1 MKLVYRLLVITLCS
15 FATYADTLSIKQ
27 QQAWLEDINFFENQ
41 VRTKHIEPFHTLAE
55 NDFARLLKELKQDLP
70 LLSEPQVEAR
80 LMAITGAIG
89 DGHSNYFMMSGPH
102 QHFPLRYKFFDNK
115 LHVIDATKPYQHLIG
130 AELKTINGLTVEGLF
145 ELITPL
151 LPGIDNQFSAK
162 TRFEFYLTL
171 HKLLLGLGLIKESA
185 AAQFEFEL
193 GGNTLNEQI
202 IPVAMSEFAK
212 LSSAFK
218 NHSDKFN
225 MLDIGMPGISLNLL
239 KENKVAYFDFNA
251 YPSFEQVIAKC
262 KALLKQLKAAKSKY
276 LIIDFR
282 GNGGGSFYNGL
293 AFSSCLLPLDQF
305 DWKAGVFVL
314 TDEHTFSAA
323 MSNTVQFKQILNA
336 RIFGTPTGGDPN
348 QFSESYRFVLP
359 NSKRKLSVSK
369 RYYPF
374 LFEDTDAVYPD
385 ELIETSWLDYQQ
397 GNDTVLS
404 AVLTEIEKIENNTC
418 SN

>member
-1 MKLVYRLLVITLCS
+1 MKLIFKLLVTALCS

-27 QQAWLEDINFFENQ
+27 QQAWLEDINFYENQ

-89 DGHSNYFMMSGPH
+89 DGHTNYFMMSGPH

-115 LHVIDATKPYQHLIG
+115 LRVIDATKQYQHLIG
-130 AELKTINGLTVEGLF
+130 AELKTINGLTVDALF
-145 ELITPL
+145 KLITPM

-171 HKLLLGLGLIKESA
+171 HKLLLGLGVVKEIA
-185 AAQFEFEL
+185 GAKFEFEFE
-193 GGNTLNEQI
+193 GNSISEQI
-202 IPVAMSEFAK
+202 APIEMSQFAQ

-218 NHSDKFN
+218 SHSDKLN
-225 MLDIGMPGISLNLL
+225 KLDIGMPGINLSLL
-239 KENKVAYFDFNA
+239 KENKIAYFDFNA

-262 KALLKQLKAAKSKY
+262 KALQKQLKAAKSKY

-282 GNGGGSFYNGL
+282 GNGGGSFYTGL
-293 AFSSCLLPLDQF
+293 AFSSCLLPMDQF
-305 DWKAGVFVL
+305 NWKAGVFVL
-314 TDEHTFSAA
+314 VDEHTFSAA

-336 RIFGTPTGGDPN
+336 RIVGTPTGGDPN

-359 NSKRKLSVSK
+359 NSKRRLSISK

-385 ELIETSWLDYQQ
+385 VLIETSWLDYQQ
-397 GNDTVLS
+397 EKDPVLS
-404 AVLTEIEKIENNTC
+404 AVLAEIEK
-418 SN
+418 

>member
-1 MKLVYRLLVITLCS
+1 MKFVFKSLVIALCS
-15 FATYADTLSIKQ
+15 FATYANTLSTEQ
-27 QQAWLEDINFFENQ
+27 QQAWLEDINFYENQ

-55 NDFARLLKELKQDLP
+55 RDFVKLLKELKQDLP

-89 DGHSNYFMMSGPH
+89 DGHTNYFMMSGPH
-102 QHFPLRYKFFDNK
+102 QHFPLRYKFFNK
-115 LHVIDATKPYQHLIG
+115 KLRVIDATKPYQHLIG
-130 AELKTINGLTVEGLF
+130 AELKTINGLTVEALF

-151 LPGIDNQFSAK
+151 LPGVDNQFSAK

-171 HKLLLGLGLIKESA
+171 HKLFLGLGLVKENA
-185 AAQFEFEL
+185 AAKFVFEL
-193 GGNTLNEQI
+193 EGNTLSEQI
-202 IPVAMSEFAK
+202 TPVAMSEFAK

-218 NHSDKFN
+218 SHSDKLN
-225 MLDIGMPGISLNLL
+225 MLDIGMPGISLGLL
-239 KENKVAYFDFNA
+239 KDKRIAYFDFNA
-251 YPSFEQVIAKC
+251 YPSFEQVIAEC
-262 KALLKQLKAAKSKY
+262 KALQKQLMAAKSTY

-282 GNGGGSFYNGL
+282 GNGGGSFYTGL
-293 AFSSCLLPLDQF
+293 AFSSCLLPMDQF
-305 DWKAGVFVL
+305 DWKTGVFVL

-348 QFSESYRFVLP
+348 QFSESHRFFLP

-374 LFEDTDAVYPD
+374 LFDDTDAVYPD
-385 ELIETSWLDYQQ
+385 VIVETSWLDYQQ
-397 GNDTVLS
+397 GKEPILSTVL
-404 AVLTEIEKIENNTC
+404 AEVAADIR
-418 SN
+418 

>member
-1 MKLVYRLLVITLCS
+1 MKIIFKFLVIALCS
-15 FATYADTLSIKQ
+15 FGTNADTLSIKQ
-27 QQAWLEDINFFENQ
+27 QQAWLEDINFYENQ

-55 NDFARLLKELKQDLP
+55 SDFAKLLKELRQDLP

-102 QHFPLRYKFFDNK
+102 QHFPLRYKFFNNK
-115 LHVIDATKPYQHLIG
+115 LRVIDATKSYQHLIG
-130 AELKTINGLTVEGLF
+130 AELKTINGLTVEALF

-162 TRFEFYLTL
+162 TRFEYYLTL
-171 HKLLLGLGLIKESA
+171 HKLLFGLDLVKESA
-185 AAQFEFEL
+185 ATKFEFSLE
-193 GGNTLNEQI
+193 GNTLLEQI
-202 IPVAMSEFAK
+202 TPIAMSEFAK
-212 LSSAFK
+212 LSSAFES
-218 NHSDKFN
+218 HSDKLN
-225 MLDIGMPGISLNLL
+225 KLDIGMPGITLSLL
-239 KENKVAYFDFNA
+239 KKNKVAYFDFNA

-262 KALLKQLKAAKSKY
+262 KTLQKQLMAAKSKY

-282 GNGGGSFYNGL
+282 GNGGGSFYTGL

-305 DWKAGVFVL
+305 DWKAGMFVL

-374 LFEDTDAVYPD
+374 LIEDTDAVYPD
-385 ELIETSWLDYQQ
+385 VSIETSWLDYQH
-397 GNDTVLS
+397 GNDPVLS
-404 AVLTEIEKIENNTC
+404 AVLAEIEK
-418 SN
+418 

>member
-1 MKLVYRLLVITLCS
+1 MKFVFKSLVIALSS
-15 FATYADTLSIKQ
+15 FATYANPLSTEQ
-27 QQAWLEDINFFENQ
+27 QQAWLEDINFYENQ

-55 NDFARLLKELKQDLP
+55 KDFAKLLKELKQDLP

-80 LMAITGAIG
+80 IMAITGAIG
-89 DGHSNYFMMSGPH
+89 DGHTNYFMMSGPH
-102 QHFPLRYKFFDNK
+102 QHFPLRYKFFNK
-115 LHVIDATKPYQHLIG
+115 KLRVIDATKPYQHLIG
-130 AELKTINGLTVEGLF
+130 AELKTINGLTVEALF

-151 LPGIDNQFSAK
+151 LPGVDNQFSAK

-171 HKLLLGLGLIKESA
+171 HKLLLGLGLVKEKA
-185 AAQFEFEL
+185 AAQFVFEL
-193 GGNTLNEQI
+193 EGNPLSEQI
-202 IPVAMSEFAK
+202 TPVAMSEFAK

-218 NHSDKFN
+218 SHSDKLN
-225 MLDIGMPGISLNLL
+225 KLDIGMPGITLSLL

-251 YPSFEQVIAKC
+251 YPSFEQVIAEC
-262 KALLKQLKAAKSKY
+262 KTLQKQLDTAKSKY
-276 LIIDFR
+276 LVIDFR
-282 GNGGGSFYNGL
+282 GNGGGSFYTGL
-293 AFSSCLLPLDQF
+293 AFSSCLLPMDQF
-305 DWKAGVFVL
+305 DWKTGVFVL

-385 ELIETSWLDYQQ
+385 ELIETSWIDYQQ
-397 GNDTVLS
+397 GKDPVLS
-404 AVLTEIEKIENNTC
+404 AVLAEIEK
-418 SN
+418 

>member
-1 MKLVYRLLVITLCS
+1 MKIIFKLLVIALCS
-15 FATYADTLSIKQ
+15 FATYANTLSTEQ
-27 QQAWLEDINFFENQ
+27 QQAWLEDINFFETQ

-55 NDFARLLKELKQDLP
+55 SDFTRLVKELKQDLP

-89 DGHSNYFMMSGPH
+89 DGHTNYFMMSGPH

-115 LHVIDATKPYQHLIG
+115 LRVIDATKPYQHLIG
-130 AELKTINGLTVEGLF
+130 AELKTINGLTVEALF
-145 ELITPL
+145 KLITPL
-151 LPGIDNQFSAK
+151 LPGVDNQFSAK

-171 HKLLLGLGLIKESA
+171 HKLLLGLGLVKENA
-185 AAQFEFEL
+185 AAQFEFNLE
-193 GGNTLNEQI
+193 GNTLIEQI
-202 IPVAMSEFAK
+202 TPVAMSEFAK

-218 NHSDKFN
+218 SHSDKLN
-225 MLDIGMPGISLNLL
+225 MLDIGMPGISLGLL
-239 KENKVAYFDFNA
+239 KDKKIAYFDFNA
-251 YPSFEQVIAKC
+251 YPSFELVIAEC
-262 KALLKQLKAAKSKY
+262 KALQKQLMAAKSKY

-282 GNGGGSFYNGL
+282 GNGGGSFYTGL
-293 AFSSCLLPLDQF
+293 AFSSCLLPMDQF
-305 DWKAGVFVL
+305 DWKTGAFIL

-336 RIFGTPTGGDPN
+336 HIFGMPTGGDPN

-385 ELIETSWLDYQQ
+385 VLIETSWLDYQQ
-397 GNDTVLS
+397 GNDPVLS
-404 AVLTEIEKIENNTC
+404 AVLAEIEK
-418 SN
+418 

>member
-1 MKLVYRLLVITLCS
+1 MKLVFRLLVIALCS

-27 QQAWLEDINFFENQ
+27 QQAWLEDISFFENQ

-55 NDFARLLKELKQDLP
+55 SDFARLLKELKQDLP

-89 DGHSNYFMMSGPH
+89 DGHTNYFMMSGPH
-102 QHFPLRYKFFDNK
+102 QHFPVRYKFFDNK
-115 LHVIDATKPYQHLIG
+115 LRVIDTTKPYQHLIG
-130 AELKTINGLTVEGLF
+130 AELKTINGLTVEALF

-151 LPGIDNQFSAK
+151 LPGVDNQFSAK
-162 TRFEFYLTL
+162 TRFEYYLTL
-171 HKLLLGLGLIKESA
+171 HKLLLGLGFVKDNA
-185 AAQFEFEL
+185 VANFEFQL
-193 GGNTLNEQI
+193 KGNLLIEQI
-202 IPVAMSEFAK
+202 APIEMSEFAK

-218 NHSDKFN
+218 SHSDKLN
-225 MLDIGMPGISLNLL
+225 MLDIGMPGISLGLL
-239 KENKVAYFDFNA
+239 KDKKIAYFNFNA
-251 YPSFEQVIAKC
+251 YPSFEQVISEC
-262 KALLKQLKAAKSKY
+262 QALQKQLKAAKSKY

-282 GNGGGSFYNGL
+282 GNGGGSFYTGL

-305 DWKAGVFVL
+305 DWKTGVFVL
-314 TDEHTFSAA
+314 TDEQTFSAA

-348 QFSESYRFVLP
+348 QFSESYRFALP

-374 LFEDTDAVYPD
+374 LFDNTDAVYPD
-385 ELIETSWLDYQQ
+385 VLIETSWLDYQQ
-397 GNDTVLS
+397 GNDPVLS
-404 AVLTEIEKIENNTC
+404 AVLAEIEK
-418 SN
+418 

>member
-1 MKLVYRLLVITLCS
+1 MKFVLKLLVIALCS
-15 FATYADTLSIKQ
+15 FATYANTLSTEQ
-27 QQAWLEDINFFENQ
+27 QQAWLEDINFYENQ

-55 NDFARLLKELKQDLP
+55 SDFVKLLKELKQDLP

-89 DGHSNYFMMSGPH
+89 DGHTNYFMMSGPH
-102 QHFPLRYKFFDNK
+102 QHFPLRYKFFDKK
-115 LHVIDATKPYQHLIG
+115 LRVIDATKPYQHLIG
-130 AELKTINGLTVEGLF
+130 AELKTINGLTVEALF
-145 ELITPL
+145 ELITPT
-151 LPGIDNQFSAK
+151 LPGVDNQFSAK
-162 TRFEFYLTL
+162 ARFEFYLTL
-171 HKLLLGLGLIKESA
+171 HKLLLGLGLVKKNA
-185 AAQFEFEL
+185 AAQFVFEL
-193 GGNTLNEQI
+193 EGNPLSEQI
-202 IPVAMSEFAK
+202 NPIAMSEFAK

-218 NHSDKFN
+218 NHTDKLN
-225 MLDIGMPGISLNLL
+225 MLDIGMPGISLGLL
-239 KENKVAYFDFNA
+239 KDKKIAYFDFNA
-251 YPSFEQVIAKC
+251 YPSFEQVIAEC
-262 KALLKQLKAAKSKY
+262 KALQKQLMAAKSKY

-282 GNGGGSFYNGL
+282 GNGGGSFYTGL

-305 DWKAGVFVL
+305 DWKTGVFVL

-348 QFSESYRFVLP
+348 QFSENHRFVLP

-385 ELIETSWLDYQQ
+385 VLIETSWLDYQQ
-397 GNDTVLS
+397 GKDPVLS
-404 AVLTEIEKIENNTC
+404 AVLAEIAANIR
-418 SN
+418 